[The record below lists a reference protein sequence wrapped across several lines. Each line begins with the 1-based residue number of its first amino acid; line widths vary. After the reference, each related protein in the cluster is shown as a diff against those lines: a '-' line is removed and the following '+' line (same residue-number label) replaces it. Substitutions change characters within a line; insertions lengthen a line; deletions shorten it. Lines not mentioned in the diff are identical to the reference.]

1 MKNKFYKNLYQAVS
15 FFSVIM
21 ILAFSLLLG
30 FIESFNYEKN
40 NGWILLIFAA
50 LLIILYFFIGF
61 YWLFQKVEINN
72 IGIKI
77 TLFHKILRN
86 VAWENIEEIKYTSF
100 MRNPAYVLKVK
111 GEKNLNLDGRK
122 TIRNAILHCGNENIK
137 TRNFNLTN

>member
-21 ILAFSLLLG
+21 ILVFSLLLG
-30 FIESFNYEKN
+30 FIESLNYEKN
-40 NGWILLIFAA
+40 NGWILLTFAA
-50 LLIILYFFIGF
+50 LLLILYFLIGF

-72 IGIKI
+72 TGIKI

-86 VAWENIEEIKYTSF
+86 VAWKNIEEIKYTSF
-100 MRNPAYVLKVK
+100 MRNPACVLKVK

-122 TIRNAILHCGNENIK
+122 AIK
-137 TRNFNLTN
+137 TVILYFANKNFENVEI